1 MFPSGSFVLP
11 FGQAELG
18 CSQGAR
24 PLGPRQ
30 DAQSFLG
37 MYALGGALRTSCAR
51 GLFKHMD
58 GSECLLQ
65 HLVMPFNE
73 TTGNEVGFFF
83 FFHSF
88 GLNF

>member
-18 CSQGAR
+18 AR

-30 DAQSFLG
+30 EAQSFLG
-37 MYALGGALRTSCAR
+37 MYAPGGALRTSCAR
-51 GLFKHMD
+51 GLFKHMG

-65 HLVMPFNE
+65 HLVTPFNE

-83 FFHSF
+83 FFFHSF